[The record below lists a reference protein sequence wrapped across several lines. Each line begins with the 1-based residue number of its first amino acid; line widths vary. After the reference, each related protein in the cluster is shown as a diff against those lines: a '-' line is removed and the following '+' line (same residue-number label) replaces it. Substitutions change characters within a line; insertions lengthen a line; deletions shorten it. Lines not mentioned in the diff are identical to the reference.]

1 VRVPWRDRW
10 PVVPDGPWPRGGA
23 ASRETLRDLQH
34 LKCMAD
40 SRNAFREARRRDE
53 SGTGR
58 ESLDVYM
65 QGLAGIPLLS
75 HEELVAL
82 SRGVRR
88 DERDFRDAITA
99 LPEAARLLVGRWRAR
114 RQAGLVTGL
123 LGAGYRDRDGRD
135 WTRHVDR
142 CLRRAEQQLELA
154 PDEARDRAIVRAIR
168 RADIAL
174 EILLSVFEQIESAP
188 PGDRES
194 RRLLGEARGALAQ
207 RAVGLQTIVER
218 NLRLVVSIAKRYRNL
233 GVSFSDLIQEGN
245 IGLMRSAEK
254 FDPERGH
261 RFSTYAVWWIEQS
274 VIRVIQNQ
282 SRTVRVPSHLY
293 DAQLRVRR
301 IDREFRVVHGRE
313 PTPDDLSEPL
323 GMSVEEVEQLLAT
336 MQRIQSTQESVTDDD
351 SITWEDRLADDA
363 ADDPVAEID
372 RRQLRDH
379 LDVLLEDLDARER
392 CILEWRFGLGGE
404 PPANLSQ
411 IGERIGLS
419 RERVRQIQVG
429 AITRL
434 RRRGNVG
441 ELTASLAE

>member
-1 VRVPWRDRW
+1 
-10 PVVPDGPWPRGGA
+10 
-23 ASRETLRDLQH
+23 
-34 LKCMAD
+34 
-40 SRNAFREARRRDE
+40 
-53 SGTGR
+53 
-58 ESLDVYM
+58 
-65 QGLAGIPLLS
+65 
-75 HEELVAL
+75 
-82 SRGVRR
+82 
-88 DERDFRDAITA
+88 
-99 LPEAARLLVGRWRAR
+99 
-114 RQAGLVTGL
+114 
-123 LGAGYRDRDGRD
+123 
-135 WTRHVDR
+135 
-142 CLRRAEQQLELA
+142 
-154 PDEARDRAIVRAIR
+154 VRAIR

-188 PGDRES
+188 PADRES

-233 GVSFSDLIQEGN
+233 GVPFSDLIQEGN
-245 IGLMRSAEK
+245 LGLMRSAEK

-313 PTPDDLSEPL
+313 PTSDDLAEPL

-363 ADDPVAEID
+363 ADDPLAEID
-372 RRQLRDH
+372 RRQLRGH
-379 LDVLLEDLDARER
+379 LDVMLEDLDARER

-404 PPANLSQ
+404 PPVNLSQ

>member
-1 VRVPWRDRW
+1 M
-10 PVVPDGPWPRGGA
+10 A
-23 ASRETLRDLQH
+23 ASR
-34 LKCMAD
+34 
-40 SRNAFREARRRDE
+40 NVFREPLGRDP
-53 SGTGR
+53 SGTAR

-82 SRGVRR
+82 SRGVHR
-88 DERDFRDAITA
+88 DEQAFRDAITA
-99 LPEAARLLVGRWRAR
+99 LPEAAELLVGRWRAR
-114 RQAGLVTGL
+114 SQAGLVTGL
-123 LGAGYRDRDGRD
+123 LGAGYRAGDGRD

-142 CLRRAEQQLELA
+142 CLRRAERQLELE
-154 PDEARDRAIVRAIR
+154 PGEARDRAIVRAIR
-168 RADIAL
+168 RAEIAL
-174 EILLSVFEQIESAP
+174 EILLSVFEQIEVAP
-188 PGDRES
+188 PGDRQT
-194 RRLLGEARGALAQ
+194 RRLLGEARSALTE

-245 IGLMRSAEK
+245 LGLMRSAEK

-274 VIRVIQNQ
+274 LIRVIQNQ

-293 DAQLRVRR
+293 DAQLRFRR

-323 GMSVEEVEQLLAT
+323 GMSVGEVEQLLAT
-336 MQRIQSTQESVTDDD
+336 MQRIRSTQESVTDDD

-363 ADDPVAEID
+363 VDDPVDEID

-379 LDVLLEDLDARER
+379 LDGLLEDLDARER

-404 PPANLSQ
+404 PPVNLSQ

-441 ELTASLAE
+441 VLAASLAE